1 MLGGW
6 RSEGRGWSASKV
18 FVLFPRYLGLF
29 LVLVFLVFFG
39 SVGVLDG
46 IRHDKVL
53 FVGYL
58 SRMCFLLSSLHGRA
72 FGRCGNDIAID
83 ASLCRKLNSE

>member
-29 LVLVFLVFFG
+29 FVCFFG

-46 IRHDKVL
+46 FRHEEVL